1 MVLVSLDER
10 AVYLQDDLLAPRGAL
25 PPTSVGGTLP
35 MLLLSVLPP
44 VIPRASWPCAEHCVF
59 GHGVT
64 FSSEPKLD
72 EAVASSASLPDD
84 DDESGKLS
92 VFGKLLNILGP
103 RKSSSVSYSAGT
115 GGIAAAL
122 KVHMGYIAG
131 LVPTNKSRSGSL
143 DSSSHSNRYC
153 VRRDVDEDSSRMV
166 SRLFKD
172 DSDEENPQSRARSSQ
187 SLSHRVSFSIQHQ
200 HSQPALKVRGSPR
213 FPHRIVPTCSLD
225 ALEERLR
232 SGTFESGFSQR
243 THHFG
248 QARTLHAPRQLKC
261 RSLEDASS
269 PVEQICI
276 TFPRVTPETPKP
288 NASTSS

>member
-1 MVLVSLDER
+1 
-10 AVYLQDDLLAPRGAL
+10 
-25 PPTSVGGTLP
+25 

-44 VIPRASWPCAEHCVF
+44 VIPRASWPSAEHCVF

-64 FSSEPKLD
+64 FSSEPQLD
-72 EAVASSASLPDD
+72 EAVATSASLPDGDD

-103 RKSSSVSYSAGT
+103 RKSSSVSYP

-131 LVPTNKSRSGSL
+131 LVPTTNKSRSGSL

-153 VRRDVDEDSSRMV
+153 VKRDLDDDSSRMV

-232 SGTFESGFSQR
+232 SGTLESGFAHR
-243 THHFG
+243 TT
-248 QARTLHAPRQLKC
+248 RTLHAPKQLKC

-269 PVEQICI
+269 PAEQICV
-276 TFPRVTPETPKP
+276 TFPRVVQEATKP
-288 NASTSS
+288 QESSSS